1 MIRFSCPSCG
11 KKIKAPLELALTA
24 SPCPACKALLA
35 VPAPGTNR
43 STFILFKIL
52 QVLVLSLLAAMMGE
66 AGFLMFPVVVGV
78 SIWLAV
84 PRLDNIGMNRW
95 WCVLALIPWVFT
107 IYLAC
112 AATGSGRRRRSNG
125 ALPARD

>member
-1 MIRFSCPSCG
+1 MIHFSCLACS

-52 QVLVLSLLAAMMGE
+52 QVVGIFMLAAMMGE
-66 AGFLMFPVVVGV
+66 AGLLMLPVAIGV
-78 SIWLAV
+78 SVWLAM
-84 PRLDNIGMNRW
+84 PRLDNIGISRGW
-95 WCVLALIPWVFT
+95 SVLVLIPWIFT

-112 AATGSGRRRRSNG
+112 AATGSGRRK
-125 ALPARD
+125 